1 MYRSSRS
8 NQNYK
13 TIASRSYSEH
23 NLRPWHDSAMQP
35 DVGLGAQARSTMPN
49 LRAAERVPS
58 GLWPRQTA
66 HGHARL
72 RGTVE

>member
-1 MYRSSRS
+1 MYQSSRS

-13 TIASRSYSEH
+13 TIASRSYGEH

-49 LRAAERVPS
+49 LRAVKKGFEFFMTEPDNVD
-58 GLWPRQTA
+58 TA
-66 HGHARL
+66 D
-72 RGTVE
+72 

>member
-1 MYRSSRS
+1 
-8 NQNYK
+8 
-13 TIASRSYSEH
+13 
-23 NLRPWHDSAMQP
+23 MQP